1 MLLMQRKSSENLLG
15 FIFSPCFVYSW
26 SFFLSLSLSC
36 ALLLP
41 HFYWCSAVFVVFFL
55 SFASGFLEIY
65 CFFLYRWNCSTFDV
79 IPLRTH
85 VHFKATWRRGRR
97 IFRYLLRNRKRNSPK
112 CMEINAVI
120 IPKSCGIKEAYHRL
134 AVKIIFSLFWFYF
147 ILFVCF
153 SVCDMGFFLRLMNVI
168 IITIVDSVRL
178 FCWLN
183 SFHTVGPRMTNGMKQ
198 LVGLPK
204 TDN

>member
-15 FIFSPCFVYSW
+15 FIFYPVLCLLLEFFFVSL
-26 SFFLSLSLSC
+26 SHSVLRSLSSSFLLLLCCCCCFFLIFRFWFSWN
-36 ALLLP
+36 LL
-41 HFYWCSAVFVVFFL
+41 F
-55 SFASGFLEIY
+55 
-65 CFFLYRWNCSTFDV
+65 FFLYRWNCSTFDV

-85 VHFKATWRRGRR
+85 VHFKMRLTWRRGKR

-120 IPKSCGIKEAYHRL
+120 IPKSCGIKEAYNRL

-147 ILFVCF
+147 ILFV
-153 SVCDMGFFLRLMNVI
+153 FFFALMNVI
-168 IITIVDSVRL
+168 IIIIVDSVR
-178 FCWLN
+178 FFVGWKI
-183 SFHTVGPRMTNGMKQ
+183 FHTVGPWLTNGMKQ
-198 LVGLPK
+198 LIDLPKK